1 MVICKGKSKK
11 FQATIGDYT
20 VINKHN
26 FNFGGTHF
34 LFAVVSLHENGV
46 VAKGIDSLNNF
57 AEIFVSFDT
66 LGVENN
72 TSDTSDI
79 VSDNNV
85 LTEVAPPKRK
95 PGRPR
100 KNVA

>member
-1 MVICKGKSKK
+1 M
-11 FQATIGDYT
+11 
-20 VINKHN
+20 INKHN

-85 LTEVAPPKRK
+85 LTEVAPPTPPKRK